1 MTDWLFDTLCVTTL
15 LLIAILILRRPV
27 ARHFGPGIAY
37 LLWLIPAARLVM
49 PSLSV
54 EMATNLPVNN
64 SIQNVVAA
72 AVLAGGKAAPVSPT
86 TTGITLD
93 WTFIAMT
100 FWLGGAAMLFVTQM
114 VRYVSMRDE
123 LLSDA
128 VSLGE
133 VGNIRLIQSDRVMG
147 PLAFGLLRRYI
158 VVPENFAREYS
169 PHERELAMQHEIA
182 HHKSGDLFTNLIGFI
197 ILCLMWFNP
206 FAWASWR
213 AFRFD
218 QEAACDARVLKDKP
232 AEDRQVYGRALA
244 RAAHDGLPTFA
255 TALNSPKTI
264 IERLRRLTMNDI
276 SMFRRLV
283 GKIGVVC
290 AIGIILPMTATTM
303 PVAAAGVTVVHEG
316 DASGKNVRVI
326 RITRV
331 KNGNGDAPYVQ
342 TITRN
347 GQTIVLRTDTRLSQP
362 EIDKMVDD
370 AEAGRV
376 EADDAIGDAEAAKG
390 DAEAARGEAEAAR
403 GDAEAAKADAD
414 AERAEAEA
422 DAADARAEAADGAYA
437 YANAGIDSTAI
448 AAMIPDIEVSEVTG
462 HCKPGQPV
470 STDVSNG
477 GGKRKGRV
485 RIVMCGKGMA
495 RMARASAI
503 DGMKEALDEVR
514 NDNDIPDSV
523 RGQVMESLKKQIKR
537 MQNEEG

>member
-1 MTDWLFDTLCVTTL
+1 MTDWLFDTLCITTL
-15 LLIAILILRRPV
+15 LMVAVLIMRRPV

-37 LLWLIPAARLVM
+37 LLWLIPAARLLM

-54 EMATNLPVNN
+54 EMAANLPVND
-64 SIQNVVAA
+64 SIQNVVAT
-72 AVLAGGKAAPVSPT
+72 AVLTRGQAATVSQVAP
-86 TTGITLD
+86 GIAFDWPFIVMTL
-93 WTFIAMT
+93 
-100 FWLGGAAMLFVTQM
+100 WLGGAAILFVTQM

-128 VSLGE
+128 AGLGAVE
-133 VGNIRLIQSDRVMG
+133 NIRLIQSDRVKG

-158 VVPENFAREYS
+158 VVPENFASDYS

-182 HHKSGDLFTNLIGFI
+182 HHKSGDLLTNLIGFI

-264 IERLRRLTMNDI
+264 IERLKRLTMNDI
-276 SMFRRLV
+276 SMFRRLI
-283 GKIGVVC
+283 GKTGIVA
-290 AIGIILPMTATTM
+290 AIGIILPLTATTV
-303 PVAAAGVTVVHEG
+303 PVAAANGVTVVQEG
-316 DASGKNVRVI
+316 DASGKHVKVI

-331 KNGNGDAPYVQ
+331 KDGGSGAPYVQ
-342 TITRN
+342 TITRD
-347 GQTIVLRTDTRLSQP
+347 GRTIVLRTDTRLNQQ

-370 AEAGRV
+370 AEAGRI
-376 EADDAIGDAEAAKG
+376 EADDSIG

-403 GDAEAAKADAD
+403 GDAEAAKADAEAAKAD
-414 AERAEAEA
+414 ADA
-422 DAADARAEAADGAYA
+422 DAADARTETADGAYA
-437 YANAGIDSTAI
+437 YAGAGNDATAI
-448 AAMIPDIEVSEVTG
+448 AAMVPDIEVSEITG
-462 HCKPGQPV
+462 NCKHGQPV
-470 STDVSNG
+470 TTDVSNG
-477 GGKRKGRV
+477 DGKHKGRV

>member
-72 AVLAGGKAAPVSPT
+72 AVLAGGKAAPVSPA

-100 FWLGGAAMLFVTQM
+100 LWLGGAAMLFVTQM
-114 VRYVSMRDE
+114 LRYVSMRDE
-123 LLSDA
+123 LLSNA

-147 PLAFGLLRRYI
+147 PLAFGLWRRYI
-158 VVPENFAREYS
+158 VVPENFNREYS

-182 HHKSGDLFTNLIGFI
+182 HHKSGDLLTNLIGFI

-264 IERLRRLTMNDI
+264 IERLKRLTMNDI

-283 GKIGVVC
+283 GKIGVIC
-290 AIGIILPMTATTM
+290 AIGIILPMTATTV

-331 KNGNGDAPYVQ
+331 KNRNGDAPYVQ

-376 EADDAIGDAEAAKG
+376 EADDAIGDDEAEKG
-390 DAEAARGEAEAAR
+390 DAEAARGEAEAVR

-414 AERAEAEA
+414 A
-422 DAADARAEAADGAYA
+422 DAADARAETADGEYA
-437 YANAGIDSTAI
+437 YAGAGNNATAI
-448 AAMIPDIEVSEVTG
+448 AAMVPDIEVSEVTG
-462 HCKPGQPV
+462 NCKHGQPV
-470 STDVSNG
+470 TTDVSNG
-477 GGKRKGRV
+477 DGKHKGRV